1 MTARRPRRDPPL
13 LRRRAQG
20 DGRERDGLV
29 RHLALVRDGPY
40 SECLLRVRE
49 RKLECGK

>member
-1 MTARRPRRDPPL
+1 MTARRPRRDPPF

-20 DGRERDGLV
+20 DGRARDGSV
-29 RHLALVRDGPY
+29 RNLALARDGPY
-40 SECLLRVRE
+40 SECLLRERE